1 MHSNDEII
9 IDISYDRKIRSNET
23 IEIRDDN
30 LVIEGNDHFMSEGS
44 NTLFDV
50 YGTGIVFRDMTFR
63 NFDLEY
69 GALIY
74 NESSLRFENC
84 RFLSN
89 SFDDEYGI
97 ISNNGHLEIVNCLF
111 EDNSLFLGKGSCIIN
126 YGTVLIKD
134 SKFINNKS
142 EYGGA
147 IYNKSKLD
155 ITGSIFQ
162 GNTSE
167 YEGGAIYNESRLK
180 ILNSIFI
187 ENKSFKGGAICNEN
201 CLLIRDSSFEN
212 NIAGGSNHIENC
224 KNAHADIL
232 NTNFKD
238 K

>member
-1 MHSNDEII
+1 MRSNDKII

-30 LVIEGNDHFMSEGS
+30 LVIEGNDHFMSDGS

-50 YGTGIVFRDMTFR
+50 YGTGIVFKDMTFR

-89 SFDDEYGI
+89 NFDDEYGI
-97 ISNNGHLEIVNCLF
+97 ISNKGHLEIVNCLF
-111 EDNSLFLGKGSCIIN
+111 EDNSLFLGNGSCIIN
-126 YGTVLIKD
+126 YGTALIKD

-142 EYGGA
+142 E
-147 IYNKSKLD
+147 LD
-155 ITGSIFQ
+155 ITDSIFQ

-201 CLLIRDSSFEN
+201 CLLIRDSTFEN
-212 NIAGGSNHIENC
+212 NIASDSNHIENC
-224 KNAHADIL
+224 KNANADIL

>member
-1 MHSNDEII
+1 MRSNDKII

-30 LVIEGNDHFMSEGS
+30 LVIEGKDHIMSEGS
-44 NTLFDV
+44 NTLLDV
-50 YGTGIVFRDMTFR
+50 YGNGVVFKDMTFR
-63 NFDLEY
+63 NFDLEF

-74 NESSLRFENC
+74 NDSSLTFENC

-89 SFDDEYGI
+89 YFDDEYGV
-97 ISNNGHLEIVNCLF
+97 ISNKGHLEIVNCLF
-111 EDNSLFLGKGSCIIN
+111 EDNRLFFGNGSCIIN

-147 IYNKSKLD
+147 VYNKSELD
-155 ITGSIFQ
+155 ITDSIFQ

-167 YEGGAIYNESRLK
+167 YDGGAIYNESRLK
-180 ILNSIFI
+180 ILNSVFI
-187 ENKSFKGGAICNEN
+187 ENKSVKGGAICNEN
-201 CLLIRDSSFEN
+201 CLLIRDSRFEN
-212 NIAGGSNHIENC
+212 NIASDSNHIENYE
-224 KNAHADIL
+224 NAHADIL
-232 NTNFKD
+232 NTNFRD